1 MRTELAR
8 PAAVLL
14 GGAACLA
21 ATVQLGGGRLL
32 SAVLL
37 LATLA
42 VLAAIDV
49 EERRIPNGVVLPAAA
64 AMLALQ
70 IALAPDRALEWTLAA
85 LGAAGLLFVLARINP
100 AGLGM
105 GDVKL
110 ALLLGAALG
119 GGVVA
124 ALVVG
129 SSLAAIYGLLRLV
142 RDGPAARGS
151 TFPYA
156 PFLATGAAAVLLLS

>member
-1 MRTELAR
+1 MPPELVR
-8 PAAVLL
+8 PAAALF
-14 GGAACLA
+14 GAAAGLA
-21 ATVQLGGGRLL
+21 ATAQLAGGRLV
-32 SAVLL
+32 SGVLL
-37 LATLA
+37 LAVLA
-42 VLAAIDV
+42 ALAAIDV
-49 EERRIPNGVVLPAAA
+49 EERRIPNAIVVPAAA
-64 AMLALQ
+64 GMLALQ
-70 IALAPDRALEWTLAA
+70 IALSPDRALEWTLAA
-85 LGAAGLLFVLARINP
+85 LGAAGLMLVLALLNP

-129 SSLAAIYGLLRLV
+129 SSLAALYGLLQLARH
-142 RDGPAARGS
+142 GAAARRS

-156 PFLATGAAAVLLLS
+156 PFLAAGAAIVLLS

>member
-1 MRTELAR
+1 MRCELVR
-8 PAAVLL
+8 PAAALV
-14 GGAACLA
+14 GAAGCLA
-21 ATVQLGGGRLL
+21 ATVQLGGDRLV
-32 SAVLL
+32 SGVLL
-37 LATLA
+37 LAVLA
-42 VLAAIDV
+42 ALAAIDV
-49 EERRIPNGVVLPAAA
+49 EERRIPNAIVLPAAA

-70 IALAPDRALEWTLAA
+70 IALAPERALEWTLAA
-85 LGAAGLLFVLARINP
+85 LGAAGLLLVLALLNP

-129 SSLAAIYGLLRLV
+129 SSLAALYGLLRFA
-142 RDGPAARGS
+142 RNGAAARRS

-156 PFLATGAAAVLLLS
+156 PFLAAGAAIVLLS

>member
-1 MRTELAR
+1 MPHERVR
-8 PAAVLL
+8 PAAALV
-14 GGAACLA
+14 GAAACLA
-21 ATVQLGGGRLL
+21 ATAQLAGGRLV
-32 SAVLL
+32 SGVLL
-37 LATLA
+37 LAVLA
-42 VLAAIDV
+42 ALAAIDV
-49 EERRIPNGVVLPAAA
+49 EERRIPNAIVLPAAA
-64 AMLALQ
+64 GMLALQ
-70 IALAPDRALEWTLAA
+70 VALAPERALEWTLAA
-85 LGAAGLLFVLARINP
+85 LGAAGLLLVLALVDP

-129 SSLAAIYGLLRLV
+129 SSLAALYGLLRLA
-142 RDGPAARGS
+142 RHGAAARRS

-156 PFLATGAAAVLLLS
+156 PFLAAGAAIVLLS

>member
-1 MRTELAR
+1 LRPELVR
-8 PAAVLL
+8 PAAALV
-14 GGAACLA
+14 GAAASLA

-32 SAVLL
+32 SGVLL
-37 LATLA
+37 LAVLA
-42 VLAAIDV
+42 ALAAIDV
-49 EERRIPNGVVLPAAA
+49 EERRIPNAIVLPAAA

-70 IALAPDRALEWTLAA
+70 VALAPDRALEWTLAA
-85 LGAAGLLFVLARINP
+85 LGAAGLLLVLALVNP
-100 AGLGM
+100 VGLGM

-129 SSLAAIYGLLRLV
+129 SSLAALYGLLRLV
-142 RDGPAARGS
+142 RHGADARRS

-156 PFLATGAAAVLLLS
+156 PFLAAGAAIVLLF

>member
-1 MRTELAR
+1 MSEVVR
-8 PAAVLL
+8 PVAVLA
-14 GGAACLA
+14 GAAACLA
-21 ATVQLGGGRLL
+21 ATVQLAGGRLL

-42 VLAAIDV
+42 VLSAIDV
-49 EERRIPNGVVLPAAA
+49 EERRIPNGIVLPAAA

-70 IALAPDRALEWTLAA
+70 IVVAPDRAAEWTLAA
-85 LGAAGLLFVLARINP
+85 VGGAALLYVLHVVNP

-129 SSLAAIYGLLRLV
+129 SSLAALYGLVRLA
-142 RDGPAARGS
+142 RYGAAARRS

-156 PFLATGAAAVLLLS
+156 PFLAAGAAIALLF